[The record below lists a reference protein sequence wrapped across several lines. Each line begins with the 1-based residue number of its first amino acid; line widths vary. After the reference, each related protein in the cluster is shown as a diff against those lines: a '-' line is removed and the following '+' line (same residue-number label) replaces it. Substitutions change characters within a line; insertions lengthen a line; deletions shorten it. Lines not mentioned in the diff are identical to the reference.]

1 MQIPSR
7 RWMFVL
13 LSILLLSLG
22 SNRLIVAVDQ
32 EESAVFLP
40 AVLDARSNPLP
51 PGTPTLPAST
61 PTATLEATATMT
73 TTAAPTAT
81 ETAAATATETATPT
95 ATPTITATPTQTA
108 TPSSTPTSTTTL
120 TPTSTPTATP
130 TKTPTA
136 TATPT
141 RDPKKCH
148 PSYPDHC
155 IPPPPPDLNCDDI
168 PWTNFTVLPPDPH
181 GFDGNKNGIGCE
193 T

>member
-1 MQIPSR
+1 
-7 RWMFVL
+7 MFVL

-40 AVLDARSNPLP
+40 AVLVARTDPLP

-61 PTATLEATATMT
+61 PTSTQVATATTMA

-81 ETAAATATETATPT
+81 ETSAATATETATPT

-108 TPSSTPTSTTTL
+108 TPS
-120 TPTSTPTATP
+120 P
-130 TKTPTA
+130 TKTPKP

-168 PWTNFTVLPPDPH
+168 LWTNFTVLPPDPH